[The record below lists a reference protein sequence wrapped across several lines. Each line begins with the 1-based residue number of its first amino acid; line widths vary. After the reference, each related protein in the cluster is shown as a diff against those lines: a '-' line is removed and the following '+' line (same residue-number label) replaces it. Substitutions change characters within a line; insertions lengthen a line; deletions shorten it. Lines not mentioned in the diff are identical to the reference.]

1 MSTNK
6 VQYEKKTLQEQ
17 ILLRPD
23 TYIGNIRKMKTSE
36 PIYTFEDD
44 FKDGKM
50 VKREV
55 NYSDGM
61 LRLFIEIVSNS
72 IDNVWRSHE
81 EKITTKFIQITA
93 NEKTGEFSVWNDGK
107 NIPTGI
113 HPTEKVHIPEM
124 IFGQF
129 LTSSNYNDGEER
141 RTSGKN
147 GLGSKACCL
156 FSKSFEIE
164 IYNKEEKKIYKQ
176 KWTDNMSTKTEPE
189 IITKNFPKTVEE
201 GKNGYTLVKWTPDYK
216 RFGYNKEKPDEDFM
230 GQIKKCVLDCALT
243 VSFYKTIVMYNGKVV
258 PVSKIEDYIKFYKLN
273 GDTSDTSVNSSVNSS
288 KITSP
293 NVSDSESESEDEDEN
308 EDEVKVKMPKN
319 EQLMVHDSTDCK
331 VFIARSDEY
340 THISFVNGIFTKD
353 GGIHVDTWSEAIFR
367 PILAKLNSS
376 KKKDKID
383 IRDIKKHFFIFVFCT
398 LDKPTFDSQSKTRLN
413 GPEMKAEMKEAVLKK
428 IMKWSF
434 VKKIEESMKLKE
446 MLTLKKTTERKKG
459 TTRIEGLDDAKYAGK
474 KPEQCTLAI
483 CEGASAK
490 TYIVQGM
497 KYGFNINGEKKCGRD
512 WIGVLPIR
520 GKFLNARNAS
530 AKMLA
535 GNKEVIALI
544 QSLGL
549 QYGLDY
555 TQEENRKKLRYHKL
569 MCACDADSVTKDTPL
584 LLRKNGLFE
593 VKTIDD
599 IATTEWT
606 NGENGKQYAMTDYET
621 WTENGWTKIKHIMRH
636 KTEKTIFRVLT
647 HTGVVDVTEDHSLLQ
662 ENGEKI
668 EPTNIKINDTLLHS
682 FPKFKKTLD
691 NIKIDELNRKELD
704 EIAKEHNIYRY
715 GDMNKEKLKS
725 KINIIKYEEQN
736 SLFSEIQNSTISD
749 DLSWLMGFFW
759 ADGTCG
765 IYDYQLR
772 RKPKNRPNEYTFN
785 RHQASWAI
793 SNTNKE
799 YLEKSLAICKKEYPE
814 HNFCIIEDRHNSKTR
829 ENCKDAYKL
838 ILNGGIKAEPLIKQ
852 WREMFYDK
860 DKNKIIPSSILNAKH
875 SIRNNFLQGYLY
887 GDGNKESDG
896 VTLKTTEIKFD
907 AHSKITGQCLFL
919 LCKSLGYRV
928 SINKGNRQPKVYSY
942 NITKGTMQDNPIRIK
957 KIFNL
962 GTQDDYVYD
971 LETENHH
978 FQAGIGQMIVHNTDG
993 LHITGLLYNFLHAL
1007 FPTVLQ
1013 IPGFFNFMRVPI
1025 VKISY
1030 KNKELS
1036 FFHYK
1041 QAIDYI
1047 EKNNI
1052 KKDNIRY
1059 FKGLGTA
1066 TNKDIKDDFGKRI
1079 VYLNYTDSGNQ
1090 LVDNVFNKT
1099 KSEFRKQ
1106 WLTTYKPKE
1115 SYPEI
1120 KDYELENES
1129 INEFINYELI
1139 QFSLEDCKRSIPSLA
1154 DGFKESYRKILY
1166 AAFKRNLKYS
1176 GKSLKVAQFAGYV
1189 AEHTNYH
1196 HGEMNLFETITKM
1209 AQRFVGS
1216 NNIPLLFNDGQFGSR
1231 LVSSGKDAAN
1241 GRYIFTKLDEF
1252 TRLIFRE
1259 EDDDYLPNRE
1269 DDGDIVEKEYYM
1281 PIIPTVLVN
1290 PTTAGIGTGWSC
1302 NIPAYNPKDLIA
1314 FIKKWLS
1321 NRDKEEKEYDQIKPW
1336 YKGFKGIIDVKD
1348 NTVTTYGVLA
1358 KVKQNVYRITEI
1370 PIGRKMYSIERYKEK
1385 LEDLKEEGVIKE
1397 IVSDDHT
1404 DEIVDF
1410 TVKCEKEPDH
1420 KSLGLID
1427 TMQLTNM
1434 VLFDKNGKLKRYKS
1448 IYDILEEYCTQRYE
1462 FYSIRKKG
1470 EIKKME
1476 HHIRVLKNKIQFIN
1490 DVVTRKLDLLTNEDD
1505 DVKKYLEKNK
1515 FDLVEESY
1523 DYLLSI
1529 QVRGMTK
1536 TKLENLREQLA
1547 ESIKALEKYK
1557 KLTEE
1562 QIWLTELKE
1571 LENKLN

>member
-23 TYIGNIRKMKTSE
+23 TYIGNIRKMKTNE

-50 VKREV
+50 TKREV
-55 NYSDGM
+55 NYSDGL
-61 LRLFIEIVSNS
+61 LRLFIEAISNA

-81 EKITTKFIQITA
+81 EKISTKFIQITA

-107 NIPTGI
+107 NIPTGL

-124 IFGQF
+124 IFGQL
-129 LTSSNYNDGEER
+129 LTSSNYNDAEER
-141 RTSGKN
+141 KTSGKN
-147 GLGSKACCL
+147 GLGVKLACI
-156 FSKSFEIE
+156 FSNSFEIE

-176 KWTDNMSTKTEPE
+176 KWTNNMSTKTEPE

-243 VSFYKTIVMYNGKVV
+243 VSFYKTIVMYNGKAV
-258 PVSKIEDYIKFYKLN
+258 PVTKIEDYIKFYRLN
-273 GDTSDTSVNSSVNSS
+273 NICENEGSKQSSTANSSV
-288 KITSP
+288 TSP
-293 NVSDSESESEDEDEN
+293 NVSDSESDSESESVGDE

-319 EQLMVHDSTDCK
+319 EQLMVHDSADCK

-367 PILAKLNSS
+367 PILSKLNNS

-459 TTRIEGLDDAKYAGK
+459 TTRVEGLDDAKYAGK
-474 KPEQCTLAI
+474 KPEQCII
-483 CEGASAK
+483 CISEGQSAK
-490 TYIVQGM
+490 TFIIQGM

-535 GNKEVIALI
+535 GNKEVISLI

-569 MCACDADSVTKDTPL
+569 ISACDND
-584 LLRKNGLFE
+584 
-593 VKTIDD
+593 
-599 IATTEWT
+599 
-606 NGENGKQYAMTDYET
+606 
-621 WTENGWTKIKHIMRH
+621 
-636 KTEKTIFRVLT
+636 
-647 HTGVVDVTEDHSLLQ
+647 VD
-662 ENGEKI
+662 
-668 EPTNIKINDTLLHS
+668 
-682 FPKFKKTLD
+682 
-691 NIKIDELNRKELD
+691 
-704 EIAKEHNIYRY
+704 
-715 GDMNKEKLKS
+715 
-725 KINIIKYEEQN
+725 
-736 SLFSEIQNSTISD
+736 
-749 DLSWLMGFFW
+749 
-759 ADGTCG
+759 
-765 IYDYQLR
+765 
-772 RKPKNRPNEYTFN
+772 
-785 RHQASWAI
+785 
-793 SNTNKE
+793 
-799 YLEKSLAICKKEYPE
+799 
-814 HNFCIIEDRHNSKTR
+814 
-829 ENCKDAYKL
+829 
-838 ILNGGIKAEPLIKQ
+838 
-852 WREMFYDK
+852 
-860 DKNKIIPSSILNAKH
+860 
-875 SIRNNFLQGYLY
+875 GY
-887 GDGNKESDG
+887 
-896 VTLKTTEIKFD
+896 
-907 AHSKITGQCLFL
+907 
-919 LCKSLGYRV
+919 
-928 SINKGNRQPKVYSY
+928 
-942 NITKGTMQDNPIRIK
+942 
-957 KIFNL
+957 
-962 GTQDDYVYD
+962 
-971 LETENHH
+971 
-978 FQAGIGQMIVHNTDG
+978 
-993 LHITGLLYNFLHAL
+993 HITGLLYNFLHAL

-1025 VKISY
+1025 IKISY
-1030 KNKELS
+1030 KSKELS
-1036 FFHYK
+1036 FFHYH
-1041 QAIDYI
+1041 QAAEYI
-1047 EKNNI
+1047 KKNNI
-1052 KKDNIRY
+1052 KKDHIRY
-1059 FKGLGTA
+1059 FKGLGTSN
-1066 TNKDIKDDFGKRI
+1066 NKDIKEDFGRRI
-1079 VYLNYTDSGNQ
+1079 VQYNPDEKSNT

-1106 WLTTYKPKE
+1106 WLTTFNIKE
-1115 SYPEI
+1115 TYPI
-1120 KDYELENES
+1120 VKDYDIEHQNVS
-1129 INEFINYELI
+1129 DFINEELI
-1139 QFSLEDCKRSIPSLA
+1139 QFSIDDCKRSIPSLI

-1176 GKSLKVAQFAGYV
+1176 SKSLKVAQFAGYV

-1216 NNIPLLFNDGQFGSR
+1216 NNIPLLFNDGQFGTR

-1241 GRYIFTKLDEF
+1241 GRYIFTKLDEL

-1269 DDGDIVEKEYYM
+1269 DDGDFVEKEYYM

-1314 FIKKWLS
+1314 FIKLWLQNHS
-1321 NRDKEEKEYDQIKPW
+1321 RSENNKVDFPEMKPW

-1348 NTVTTYGVLA
+1348 NTVTTYGVIT
-1358 KVKQNVYRITEI
+1358 KIKQNVYRITEI

-1385 LEDLKEEGVIKE
+1385 LEDLKEDGIIKD

-1404 DEIVDF
+1404 DELVDF
-1410 TVKCEKEPDH
+1410 TVKCEKEPDY
-1420 KSLGLID
+1420 KMLGLVD
-1427 TMQLTNM
+1427 TIQLTNM

-1476 HHIRVLKNKIQFIN
+1476 HHIKVLKNKIQFIN
-1490 DVVTRKLDLLTNEDD
+1490 DIITRKLDLLTNEDD

-1515 FDLVEESY
+1515 FDLVDESY

-1536 TKLENLREQLA
+1536 TKLENLREQLSD
-1547 ESIKALEKYK
+1547 SIKALEKYK

-1562 QIWLTELKE
+1562 QIWLSELKE
-1571 LENKLN
+1571 LEKEMN